1 MAQAKAKNAQ
11 ILTTDRGGP
20 LRLALGGVLLA
31 IGLGWAFAMVMSTVS
46 AWNTLRLFR
55 DTANGLAGVLCPL
68 LPVFALA
75 GGAMLCVSARRRI
88 SPRAY
93 LLLLAMYLCLLGI
106 LTLVTSVSSRGNTL
120 MNYIA
125 NNNKNVLGL
134 IDNTSFSAYL
144 TGAYN
149 LRGFNGGQLA
159 GGGLLGML
167 IAYPVYSVFNTVG
180 GATLLIML
188 ELVLLLVLLRLNPAE
203 LITSMSDRRYQRHQQ
218 EQELAQQDLPPQ
230 TDAYQSAP
238 QPQQQHPVEP
248 LIRPQTVN
256 YTTTSV
262 QSDPEPS
269 YLVPDDAPTMQ
280 PEAEPQPDPMM
291 QRGFVPVESG
301 VLYEEHIPVGEPY
314 AQPAA
319 EPARKTRRQRAAE
332 KQTEQME
339 PATQPAEPSD
349 TPQPAPFGSFFD
361 QSAPAP
367 QPDEQPPEESED
379 ELPWYERSEDIPPI
393 DDTQVEQQRIP
404 AASMKPVP
412 IPMSASTVSGG
423 RHVSG
428 EVKQVYTDPAVKLTG
443 ERIPITPRNENAPK
457 QDPFA

>member
-88 SPRAY
+88 SLRAY

-188 ELVLLLVLLRLNPAE
+188 ELVLLLVPL
-203 LITSMSDRRYQRHQQ
+203 
-218 EQELAQQDLPPQ
+218 
-230 TDAYQSAP
+230 SAP
-238 QPQQQHPVEP
+238 PAGAGAGAAGSAAADRC
-248 LIRPQTVN
+248 ISKR
-256 YTTTSV
+256 
-262 QSDPEPS
+262 
-269 YLVPDDAPTMQ
+269 A
-280 PEAEPQPDPMM
+280 
-291 QRGFVPVESG
+291 
-301 VLYEEHIPVGEPY
+301 
-314 AQPAA
+314 PAA
-319 EPARKTRRQRAAE
+319 AAASRGAAHSPADGQLYHHQRA
-332 KQTEQME
+332 
-339 PATQPAEPSD
+339 
-349 TPQPAPFGSFFD
+349 
-361 QSAPAP
+361 
-367 QPDEQPPEESED
+367 
-379 ELPWYERSEDIPPI
+379 ERSRTFLSGAGRCAHD
-393 DDTQVEQQRIP
+393 
-404 AASMKPVP
+404 AA
-412 IPMSASTVSGG
+412 GG
-423 RHVSG
+423 RATARSHDAARLCAG
-428 EVKQVYTDPAVKLTG
+428 G
-443 ERIPITPRNENAPK
+443 IRRIVRGAYPGGRALCAAGRRACAQNAPSARGGK
-457 QDPFA
+457 TDGADGACHTACGAERHAAARAFWQLL

>member
-238 QPQQQHPVEP
+238 QPPQQHPVEP

-269 YLVPDDAPTMQ
+269 YLVSDDAPMMQ

-332 KQTEQME
+332 KQTERME

-428 EVKQVYTDPAVKLTG
+428 EVKQVYTDPAVKQIG
-443 ERIPITPRNENAPK
+443 RAHV
-457 QDPFA
+457 

>member
-230 TDAYQSAP
+230 TDA
-238 QPQQQHPVEP
+238 
-248 LIRPQTVN
+248 
-256 YTTTSV
+256 
-262 QSDPEPS
+262 
-269 YLVPDDAPTMQ
+269 
-280 PEAEPQPDPMM
+280 
-291 QRGFVPVESG
+291 
-301 VLYEEHIPVGEPY
+301 
-314 AQPAA
+314 
-319 EPARKTRRQRAAE
+319 
-332 KQTEQME
+332 
-339 PATQPAEPSD
+339 
-349 TPQPAPFGSFFD
+349 
-361 QSAPAP
+361 
-367 QPDEQPPEESED
+367 
-379 ELPWYERSEDIPPI
+379 
-393 DDTQVEQQRIP
+393 
-404 AASMKPVP
+404 
-412 IPMSASTVSGG
+412 
-423 RHVSG
+423 
-428 EVKQVYTDPAVKLTG
+428 
-443 ERIPITPRNENAPK
+443 
-457 QDPFA
+457 

>member
-149 LRGFNGGQLA
+149 LRGFNGGQ
-159 GGGLLGML
+159 
-167 IAYPVYSVFNTVG
+167 
-180 GATLLIML
+180 
-188 ELVLLLVLLRLNPAE
+188 
-203 LITSMSDRRYQRHQQ
+203 
-218 EQELAQQDLPPQ
+218 
-230 TDAYQSAP
+230 
-238 QPQQQHPVEP
+238 
-248 LIRPQTVN
+248 
-256 YTTTSV
+256 
-262 QSDPEPS
+262 
-269 YLVPDDAPTMQ
+269 
-280 PEAEPQPDPMM
+280 
-291 QRGFVPVESG
+291 
-301 VLYEEHIPVGEPY
+301 
-314 AQPAA
+314 
-319 EPARKTRRQRAAE
+319 
-332 KQTEQME
+332 
-339 PATQPAEPSD
+339 
-349 TPQPAPFGSFFD
+349 
-361 QSAPAP
+361 
-367 QPDEQPPEESED
+367 
-379 ELPWYERSEDIPPI
+379 
-393 DDTQVEQQRIP
+393 
-404 AASMKPVP
+404 
-412 IPMSASTVSGG
+412 
-423 RHVSG
+423 
-428 EVKQVYTDPAVKLTG
+428 
-443 ERIPITPRNENAPK
+443 
-457 QDPFA
+457 